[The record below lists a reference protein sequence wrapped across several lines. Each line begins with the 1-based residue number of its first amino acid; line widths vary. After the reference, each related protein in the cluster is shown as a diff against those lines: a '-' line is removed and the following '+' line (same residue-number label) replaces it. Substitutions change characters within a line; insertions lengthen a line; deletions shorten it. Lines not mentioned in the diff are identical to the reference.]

1 MSFNITYKPL
11 CTLNFYHHYFLDD
24 GETLFDDVSFPDL
37 KTEQL
42 EKYTFQNFARI
53 QPTEQTKKI
62 LANQKII
69 FKQSKTG
76 ISLLIQAEETDV
88 ADTYKPFIELAQN
101 ESLQFLIHI
110 TDSLFENYSTIP
122 AVPLTPYYF
131 SNKQPSTEIANWN
144 GINLESNTP
153 PTGIE
158 NYGISTDTN
167 TLLSNSINF
176 KERQQLFGI
185 ISLSVAADN
194 STKSLLEI
202 SGNLPLSP
210 PNFKIQLANRK
221 TFWHYLNAKDGS
233 VIHKSPTTLPLVKN
247 GIVTYTFNTTARRPA
262 ATPNK
267 LVFVKDG
274 SGTIVETISEI
285 LI

>member
-1 MSFNITYKPL
+1 MSFNITYQPL

-24 GETLFDDVSFPDL
+24 GETLFDDLNFPNL
-37 KTEQL
+37 KNEQL
-42 EKYTFQNFARI
+42 EKYSFLNFARI
-53 QPTEQTKKI
+53 QPTVLTKRL

-69 FKQSKTG
+69 FKQNKTG
-76 ISLLIQAEETDV
+76 ISLLIQAEETGITG
-88 ADTYKPFIELAQN
+88 TYKPFIELAQH
-101 ESLQFLIHI
+101 ESLQFLITI

-122 AVPLTPYYF
+122 ASPETPYYF
-131 SNKQPSTEIANWN
+131 SNKQPSTENASWLP
-144 GINLESNTP
+144 INLESDTP
-153 PTGIE
+153 PTAIE
-158 NYGISTDTN
+158 NYSISTATN

-185 ISLSVAADN
+185 ISLSVVADN
-194 STKSLLEI
+194 SNTNLLEI

-221 TFWHYLNAKDGS
+221 TIWQYLNAKDGS

-274 SGTIVETISEI
+274 SGTIIETISEI
-285 LI
+285 FI

>member
-24 GETLFDDVSFPDL
+24 GVTPFDDANAPNL
-37 KTEQL
+37 KQEQL
-42 EKYTFQNFARI
+42 EKYNIQDFARI

-69 FKQSKTG
+69 FKQNNTG
-76 ISLLIQAEETDV
+76 FSLLIQAEETNI
-88 ADTYKPFIELAQN
+88 ADTYKPFIALTQN
-101 ESLQFLIHI
+101 ENLQFLIYI
-110 TDSLFENYSTIP
+110 TDSIFENYSTVP

-144 GINLESNTP
+144 GINTESDIPHTA
-153 PTGIE
+153 IE
-158 NYGISTDTN
+158 NYSISTATN
-167 TLLSNSINF
+167 TLLSNSIHS

-194 STKSLLEI
+194 STKSLLEP

-210 PNFKIQLANRK
+210 PDFKIQLANRK

-247 GIVTYTFNTTARRPA
+247 GIIAYTFNTTARRPV
-262 ATPNK
+262 ATPNS
-267 LVFVKDG
+267 LVFEKDG
-274 SGTIVETISEI
+274 SGTIIKTISEI
-285 LI
+285 FI